1 MYFKLANHELYIP
14 LSVFGTKL
22 NLALI
27 KLKRVGRYYFICYI
41 LSSMLMN
48 WLKNVSE

>member
-1 MYFKLANHELYIP
+1 MYFKLANQELYIP

-27 KLKRVGRYYFICYI
+27 KLKRVGRYYF
-41 LSSMLMN
+41 MLHP
-48 WLKNVSE
+48 LINVDQLAEECE